1 MLSAS
6 ETLPDNPVASW
17 LEHPIGQCYIKDTG
31 TWVATVDEV
40 RTASNSLRIYFDK
53 APEQGGMVRVIVAE

>member
-17 LEHPIGQCYIKDTG
+17 LEHPIGGSEFVITYIIK
-31 TWVATVDEV
+31 
-40 RTASNSLRIYFDK
+40 
-53 APEQGGMVRVIVAE
+53 